1 MGINE
6 PTDRWLIILFES
18 FWRANLVDVASWRL
32 GRNILGLL
40 IILLCYVKHKV
51 NLVLEVVAD
60 WLVTFIVK
68 INLNESVGLRL
79 RSMKKTKIIVVV
91 KTRSIVI
98 FIIILV
104 NR

>member
-1 MGINE
+1 M
-6 PTDRWLIILFES
+6 IILFES

-40 IILLCYVKHKV
+40 IILLCYVKHEV